1 MRSLSAT
8 AIAAAQATETGEVF
22 AFLITIEHDTLS
34 TPLRFTSNNA
44 AIVSRGE
51 TYIPFP
57 FDVSLVD
64 EIPGELPQV
73 TLTICAVDQS
83 LVDDVRG
90 FQEPPTVTVE
100 LVMASTPDV
109 VEAGAYQLTWRSVK
123 YNAFVIEGTL
133 GPPDTLT
140 SSFPKERFTP
150 RDFPSL

>member
-22 AFLITIEHDTLS
+22 AFLVTVEHDSLS
-34 TPLRFTSNNA
+34 TPLRFTTNNEE
-44 AIVSRGE
+44 IVSQGE
-51 TYIPFP
+51 AFIPFP

-64 EIPGELPQV
+64 ETPNELPQV

-83 LVDDVRG
+83 LVDDVRR
-90 FQEPPTVTVE
+90 FDTPPKITIE
-100 LVMASTPDV
+100 LVLTSTPDV
-109 VEAGAYQLTWRSVK
+109 IEAAAYQLTWNSVK